1 MNGDNEIAA
10 LVRLLDDPDENIFD
24 QIKEKLMEIGPEC
37 IPSLEKARFEDNYG
51 DLFIS
56 RAEHLIHDIGF
67 GTLKKVHE
75 KWLKFPVK
83 LIDGVTQL
91 DQYFFP
97 NITASFIQH
106 EINEMI
112 KDIQPYIHLNMTPI
126 EKVKLINQVIY
137 EIYKVKGDKK
147 NYHDPKNSSFGHLVQ
162 HKRGNPLTISM
173 LYIELA
179 RHMNIPIKGVNLPN
193 HFIVGY
199 LRDSSLMNTG
209 TSYKR
214 EDILFYINPFS
225 KGVILKHSDIDDFL
239 KEIRLDYNEYYFI
252 PCDHKDITKRMLTN
266 LIYSYRKSENTQI
279 KNDLKSILELYK

>member
-112 KDIQPYIHLNMTPI
+112 KDIQPYIHQLLLTHHRI
-126 EKVKLINQVIY
+126 CNQ
-137 EIYKVKGDKK
+137 
-147 NYHDPKNSSFGHLVQ
+147 H
-162 HKRGNPLTISM
+162 
-173 LYIELA
+173 
-179 RHMNIPIKGVNLPN
+179 
-193 HFIVGY
+193 
-199 LRDSSLMNTG
+199 
-209 TSYKR
+209 
-214 EDILFYINPFS
+214 
-225 KGVILKHSDIDDFL
+225 
-239 KEIRLDYNEYYFI
+239 YFV
-252 PCDHKDITKRMLTN
+252 
-266 LIYSYRKSENTQI
+266 
-279 KNDLKSILELYK
+279 

>member
-112 KDIQPYIHLNMTPI
+112 NDIQPYIHLNMTPI

-147 NYHDPKNSSFGHLVQ
+147 NYHDPKNSSFGHLLQ

>member
-112 KDIQPYIHLNMTPI
+112 KDIQPYIHLNMTPN

-147 NYHDPKNSSFGHLVQ
+147 NYHDPKNSSFGHLLQ

-266 LIYSYRKSENTQI
+266 LIYSYRKSDNKQI

>member
-126 EKVKLINQVIY
+126 EKVKLINQVIH

-147 NYHDPKNSSFGHLVQ
+147 NYMTLK
-162 HKRGNPLTISM
+162 T
-173 LYIELA
+173 
-179 RHMNIPIKGVNLPN
+179 
-193 HFIVGY
+193 
-199 LRDSSLMNTG
+199 LRLG
-209 TSYKR
+209 
-214 EDILFYINPFS
+214 
-225 KGVILKHSDIDDFL
+225 
-239 KEIRLDYNEYYFI
+239 
-252 PCDHKDITKRMLTN
+252 
-266 LIYSYRKSENTQI
+266 IYSTQKRKPPPYPCY
-279 KNDLKSILELYK
+279 ILN

>member
-1 MNGDNEIAA
+1 MSGDNEIAA

-51 DLFIS
+51 DLFVS

-67 GTLKKVHE
+67 GTLKKAHE

-112 KDIQPYIHLNMTPI
+112 KDIQPYIHLNMTAV

-147 NYHDPKNSSFGHLVQ
+147 NYHDPKNSSFGHLLQ

-199 LRDSSLMNTG
+199 LRDNSLMNTG

-239 KEIRLDYNEYYFI
+239 KEIRLDYSEYYFI

-266 LIYSYRKSENTQI
+266 LIYSYRKSDNTQI

>member
-51 DLFIS
+51 DLLIS

-67 GTLKKVHE
+67 GTLKKVHD

-112 KDIQPYIHLNMTPI
+112 NDIQPYIHLNMTPI

-147 NYHDPKNSSFGHLVQ
+147 NYHDPKNSSFGHLLQ

>member
-1 MNGDNEIAA
+1 MSGYNEIAA

-67 GTLKKVHE
+67 STLKKDHE

-97 NITASFIQH
+97 NVTASFIKH

-112 KDIQPYIHLNMTPI
+112 KDIQPYIHLNMTPV

-147 NYHDPKNSSFGHLVQ
+147 NYHDPINSSFGHLLQ

-199 LRDSSLMNTG
+199 LRDNSLMNTG
-209 TSYKR
+209 TTYKK

-239 KEIRLDYNEYYFI
+239 KEIR
-252 PCDHKDITKRMLTN
+252 
-266 LIYSYRKSENTQI
+266 
-279 KNDLKSILELYK
+279 

>member
-112 KDIQPYIHLNMTPI
+112 KDIQPYIHLNMTTI

-147 NYHDPKNSSFGHLVQ
+147 NYHDPKNSSFGHLLQ